1 MGVLQRRDP
10 PAHTPC
16 SAGLRRRGVPPRC
29 PSLPALRLDLE
40 MPRKA
45 WSLLRDMGSSES
57 QTTDSKASG
66 EAS

>member
-1 MGVLQRRDP
+1 M
-10 PAHTPC
+10 
-16 SAGLRRRGVPPRC
+16 PPRC

-66 EAS
+66 EASYINS